1 MSLIAFKNKTNSLAV
16 LTLPGNNPELY
27 KYDNI
32 LISKTGF
39 TNSAGRCVM
48 MLVEKGQKM
57 YALIVL
63 GQPNVQRRSQIVAKL
78 I

>member
-1 MSLIAFKNKTNSLAV
+1 
-16 LTLPGNNPELY
+16 
-27 KYDNI
+27 
-32 LISKTGF
+32 
-39 TNSAGRCVM
+39 M
-48 MLVEKGQKM
+48 MLVEKGQKT